1 MKGRKKPKNKIGGL
15 RGLYIHYCFCLGI
28 LPKNRKV
35 NYASLHY
42 LLKDDLMK
50 MDTIA
55 KETRLLCR
63 YRIDTEEQLF
73 SYKKTLL
80 EEKENLFS
88 ERKKIYADFRKSKEK
103 SPKDRERLSA
113 ITERLKKIRE
123 EVRLCE
129 GIEKRSN
136 HIKENL
142 TVIQE
147 EHRKE
152 REEHEHRRRRSR
164 ANR

>member
-1 MKGRKKPKNKIGGL
+1 MCLPIFKRLYKLGEDYTNERILERLKENTYSVKFSKFEERGKRAVHMKGRKKPKNKIGGL

-103 SPKDRERLSA
+103 SPKDR
-113 ITERLKKIRE
+113 
-123 EVRLCE
+123 
-129 GIEKRSN
+129 
-136 HIKENL
+136 
-142 TVIQE
+142 
-147 EHRKE
+147 
-152 REEHEHRRRRSR
+152 
-164 ANR
+164 